1 MGERNT
7 NTNPEYDRKTQLKSF
22 DDSKAGVKGLVDSGT
37 TKLPSIFLHN
47 QLNIQEN
54 STQTH
59 HQLTIPT
66 IDLKG
71 LEEDEAVR
79 SRIVEKVK
87 EASENWGFFQI
98 VNHGISQR
106 VMDEVIDG
114 TFGYNSNFDLYQ
126 APAANWRDTLFCV
139 ATPQP
144 PDPEDLPPVC
154 RDILIEYSNHVK
166 ELGLTLFELLSEALG
181 LKSNRLKDMAC
192 AEGLFLV
199 GHYYPACPEPELTL
213 GTSKHTD
220 SGFLTVLIQDQMG
233 GLQVLHENQ
242 WVDVPP
248 LPGALVINIADLLQA
263 MMHCRIVSNSCIKI
277 PDARGNNIAVSG
289 VLDMHHILIGQWTD
303 TYYALAIT
311 NDKARDSK
319 SAPSNLNQTVKI
331 IQLYSSQILSL
342 CLLYHS
348 PKMCPLS
355 LITNDKFKSVNHI
368 VVARN
373 IGPRISIASFFRVR
387 THSGEGIASRMYGPI
402 KELITVENP
411 PAYRETSIQEY
422 IAHHYSKGLDGTS
435 GISPFKIA

>member
-1 MGERNT
+1 MG
-7 NTNPEYDRKTQLKSF
+7 Y
-22 DDSKAGVKGLVDSGT
+22 VKQD
-37 TKLPSIFLHN
+37 
-47 QLNIQEN
+47 
-54 STQTH
+54 
-59 HQLTIPT
+59 
-66 IDLKG
+66 
-71 LEEDEAVR
+71 
-79 SRIVEKVK
+79 VEVK
-87 EASENWGFFQI
+87 KEFYTRD
-98 VNHGISQR
+98 VKK
-106 VMDEVIDG
+106 

-248 LPGALVINIADLLQA
+248 LPGALVINIADLLQ
-263 MMHCRIVSNSCIKI
+263 
-277 PDARGNNIAVSG
+277 
-289 VLDMHHILIGQWTD
+289 
-303 TYYALAIT
+303 
-311 NDKARDSK
+311 
-319 SAPSNLNQTVKI
+319 
-331 IQLYSSQILSL
+331 
-342 CLLYHS
+342 
-348 PKMCPLS
+348 